1 MKHYTKITT
10 VHVLFCRIIILFPC
24 SSAALLVSLSLLP
37 LCHMSSG
44 GSFVHD
50 PPLHC
55 VSRRLLVCYNCTC
68 LLLFTNSAMCVTTSP
83 PPTCICFYF
92 SSLCCNEECFPLT
105 FILYSYYYYIIL
117 LLTLCMQCTVI
128 MLCIT
133 VTDENVR
140 GGNFV

>member
-1 MKHYTKITT
+1 M
-10 VHVLFCRIIILFPC
+10 
-24 SSAALLVSLSLLP
+24 SSA
-37 LCHMSSG
+37 

-55 VSRRLLVCYNCTC
+55 VSRSLLVCYNCTC

-83 PPTCICFYF
+83 PPTCICFSF

-105 FILYSYYYYIIL
+105 FILYSYYYIL
-117 LLTLCMQCTVI
+117 LLTLCTQCTVI

-133 VTDENVR
+133 VTDERVT
-140 GGNFV
+140 GNFGGRVEVRVLPFHDAFPYRFFCSLQVMLETYYN